1 MKGMLLFS
9 AEELPLELCLSV
21 VSASVV
27 LQALVCVWRC
37 IYSVI
42 PCDFSLLG
50 LVRLFVE
57 TLLER
62 FANFP
67 ILHLLANFPIYC

>member
-1 MKGMLLFS
+1 M
-9 AEELPLELCLSV
+9 
-21 VSASVV
+21 
-27 LQALVCVWRC
+27 CVAV
-37 IYSVI
+37 YSVI